1 MRNDDRQGTTD
12 MSDYTKLQ
20 LTLEGAIARIWLDQP
35 DARNAFDDVVIAELT
50 QAFTEAGAVP
60 QVKAIVLGANGP
72 AFCAGANLNWMRRMA
87 DYTRDENIADAG
99 KLAAMLRT
107 IAECPKPTI
116 ARVQGDVYA
125 GGMGLVAACDMAVS
139 VDTAWYC
146 LSEVKIGLVPATI
159 SPYVLR
165 AMGTR
170 ASQRYFLTAERFTA
184 AEAHRIGF
192 VHEVVAA
199 DALDAKVDELLKA
212 LTGASPAAVRACKQ
226 LIADVD
232 GREIDDALIAK
243 TVEGIADIRASDE
256 GREGVQ
262 AFLQKRKPSWLAG

>member
-1 MRNDDRQGTTD
+1 MSTSFTTL
-12 MSDYTKLQ
+12 KLSI
-20 LTLEGAIARIWLDQP
+20 EAAVARIWLDQP
-35 DARNAFDDVVIAELT
+35 DARNAFDDIVIAELT
-50 QAFTEAGAVP
+50 QAFTEAAAAP
-60 QVKAIVLGANGP
+60 QVRAIVLGANGP
-72 AFCAGANLNWMRRMA
+72 AFCAGANLHWMRRMA

-125 GGMGLVAACDMAVS
+125 GGMGLVAACDIAVS
-139 VDTAWYC
+139 VDSAWYC

-170 ASQRYFLTAERFTA
+170 AAQRWFLTAERFGA
-184 AEAHRIGF
+184 AEAHRIGL

-199 DALDAKVDELLKA
+199 DALDAKVADIVKA
-212 LTGASPAAVRACKQ
+212 LTGASPAAVRACKT
-226 LIADVD
+226 LIADVA
-232 GREIDDALIAK
+232 GQAIDDALVAK
-243 TVEGIADIRASDE
+243 TVQGIADIRASEE

-262 AFLQKRKPSWLAG
+262 SFLQKRKPNWLT

>member
-1 MRNDDRQGTTD
+1 MTF
-12 MSDYTKLQ
+12 TKLK
-20 LTLEGAIARIWLDQP
+20 LTLEGAVARIWLDQP
-35 DARNAFDDVVIAELT
+35 DTRNAFDDIVIAELT
-50 QAFTEAGAVP
+50 QAFTEAGAAS
-60 QVKAIVLGANGP
+60 QVKAIVLGADGP

-87 DYTRDENIADAG
+87 DYSRDENVADAG
-99 KLAAMLRT
+99 KLAEMLRV
-107 IAECPKPTI
+107 IAECPKPTL

-139 VDTAWYC
+139 ADTAWYC
-146 LSEVKIGLVPATI
+146 LSEVKIGLIPATI
-159 SPYVLR
+159 SPYVIR
-165 AMGTR
+165 AMSSR

-192 VHEVVAA
+192 VHEGVAA
-199 DALDAKVDELLKA
+199 DALDAKVAELLKA

-226 LIADVD
+226 LIADIA
-232 GREIDDALIAK
+232 GQEIDDALIAK

-262 AFLQKRKPSWLAG
+262 AFLQKRKPSWLTAP

>member
-1 MRNDDRQGTTD
+1 MTDFTTIQ
-12 MSDYTKLQ
+12 LQ
-20 LTLEGAIARIWLDQP
+20 IDGAVARIWLDQP
-35 DARNAFDDVVIAELT
+35 DARNAFDDTVIAELT
-50 QAFTEAGAVP
+50 RAFTEAGAAP
-60 QVKAIVLGANGP
+60 QVKAVVLGASGP

-87 DYTRDENIADAG
+87 DYTRDENLADAG

-107 IAECPKPTI
+107 IDQCPKPTI

-139 VDTAWYC
+139 VDSAGYC
-146 LSEVKIGLVPATI
+146 LSEVKIGLIPATI

-170 ASQRYFLTAERFTA
+170 AGQRYFLTAERFSA

-192 VHEVVAA
+192 VHEVVPAE
-199 DALDAKVDELLKA
+199 ALDAKVDELLKA

-226 LIADVD
+226 LIADVA
-232 GREIDDALIAK
+232 GREIDDALIAQ
-243 TVEGIADIRASDE
+243 TVEGIADIRASEE

-262 AFLQKRKPSWLAG
+262 AFLQKRKPAWLQR

>member
-1 MRNDDRQGTTD
+1 MSTPFTT
-12 MSDYTKLQ
+12 LQ
-20 LTLEGAIARIWLDQP
+20 LSFEGALARIWLDQP
-35 DARNAFDDVVIAELT
+35 DARNAFDDTVIAELT
-50 QAFTEAGAVP
+50 RAFAEAGAAP
-60 QVKAIVLGANGP
+60 QVRAIVLGANGP

-87 DYTRDENIADAG
+87 DYSREENIADAG
-99 KLAAMLRT
+99 KLAQMLRT

-125 GGMGLVAACDMAVS
+125 GGMGLVAACDIAVS
-139 VDTAWYC
+139 VDTAWFC
-146 LSEVKIGLVPATI
+146 LSEVRIGLVPATI

-170 ASQRYFLTAERFTA
+170 AAQRWFLTAERFAA

-199 DALDAKVDELLKA
+199 DALDAKVAEIAKA
-212 LTGASPAAVRACKQ
+212 LTGASPAAVRACKA
-226 LIADVD
+226 LIADVA
-232 GREIDDALIAK
+232 GREIDDALVAK

-262 AFLQKRKPSWLAG
+262 SFLQKRKPSWLQ

>member
-1 MRNDDRQGTTD
+1 
-12 MSDYTKLQ
+12 MSKYTKLR
-20 LTLEGAIARIWLDQP
+20 LEVEGAVARIWLAQP
-35 DARNAFDDVVIAELT
+35 EARNAFDDTVIAELSS
-50 QAFTEAGAVP
+50 AFAEAGAAPGVR
-60 QVKAIVLGANGP
+60 AIVLGAEGP

-87 DYTRDENIADAG
+87 DYTRAENLADAG

-107 IAECPKPTI
+107 IDQCPKPTI

-139 VDTAWYC
+139 VDSAWYC
-146 LSEVKIGLVPATI
+146 LSEVRIGLVPATI

-170 ASQRYFLTAERFTA
+170 AAQRWFLTAERFSA

-199 DALDAKVDELLKA
+199 DALDAKVAEVVKA
-212 LTGASPAAVRACKQ
+212 VCGAGPAAVRACKT
-226 LIADVD
+226 LIADVA
-232 GREIDDALIAK
+232 GREIDDALIAR

-262 AFLQKRKPSWLAG
+262 SFLQKRKPSWLQQS

>member
-1 MRNDDRQGTTD
+1 MAF
-12 MSDYTKLQ
+12 TKLT
-20 LTLEGAIARIWLDQP
+20 LTVNGAVAHIGLDQP
-35 DARNAFDDVVIAELT
+35 DTRNAFDDVVIAELT
-50 QAFTEAGAVP
+50 QAFTDAGALP
-60 QVKAIVLGANGP
+60 QVRAIVLGASGP
-72 AFCAGANLNWMRRMA
+72 AFCAGANLHWMRRMA
-87 DYTRDENIADAG
+87 DYTRDENLADAG
-99 KLAAMLRT
+99 KLATMLRT

-146 LSEVKIGLVPATI
+146 LSEVKIGLIPATL
-159 SPYVLR
+159 SPYVIR
-165 AMGTR
+165 AMGAR

-199 DALDAKVDELLKA
+199 GALDAKVDELLKA
-212 LTGASPAAVRACKQ
+212 LTNASPAAVAACKT
-226 LIADVD
+226 LVADVA
-232 GREIDDALIAK
+232 GREIDDALIAH
-243 TVEGIADIRASDE
+243 TVEGIADIRASAE

-262 AFLQKRKPSWLAG
+262 SFLNKRKPTWLL

>member
-1 MRNDDRQGTTD
+1 MTD
-12 MSDYTKLQ
+12 FTKLK
-20 LTLEGAIARIWLDQP
+20 LTIDGPVARIWLDQP
-35 DARNAFDDVVIAELT
+35 DTRNAFDDIVIAELT
-50 QAFTEAGAVP
+50 QAFVEAGAAL
-60 QVKAIVLGANGP
+60 QVKAIVLGADGP

-87 DYTRDENIADAG
+87 DYTRDENLADAG
-99 KLAAMLRT
+99 KLAGMLRT

-139 VDTAWYC
+139 VDTAGYC
-146 LSEVKIGLVPATI
+146 LSEVKIGLIPATI
-159 SPYVLR
+159 SPYVIR
-165 AMGTR
+165 AMGAR

-184 AEAHRIGF
+184 GEAHRIGL
-192 VHEVVAA
+192 VHEVVQA

-212 LTGASPAAVRACKQ
+212 LTGASPAAVRACKT
-226 LIADVD
+226 LLADVA

-262 AFLQKRKPSWLAG
+262 AFLQKRKPSWLS

>member
-1 MRNDDRQGTTD
+1 
-12 MSDYTKLQ
+12 MSQSFTKLK
-20 LTLEGAIARIWLDQP
+20 LSTDGAIARIWLDQP
-35 DARNAFDDVVIAELT
+35 DARNAFDDIVIAELT
-50 QAFTEAGAVP
+50 QAFLEAGAAP

-87 DYTRDENIADAG
+87 DYTRAENLADAG

-107 IAECPKPTI
+107 IADCPKPTI

-125 GGMGLVAACDMAVS
+125 GGMGLVAACDIAVS
-139 VDTAWYC
+139 VDSAWYC

-170 ASQRYFLTAERFTA
+170 AAQRWFLTAERFAA

-199 DALDAKVDELLKA
+199 DALDAKVGEIASA
-212 LTGASPAAVRACKQ
+212 LVQAGPEAVKACKK
-226 LIADVD
+226 LLHDVAGHD
-232 GREIDDALIAK
+232 ITAGLVRR

-262 AFLQKRKPSWLAG
+262 SFLGKRKPDWLLP